1 MLGLIYACRSRYDA
15 RQLKQGDTQ
24 SADTFLNSDG
34 SRSIG
39 GFCFAPGSFRSSP
52 GDRRGPLQQPIKR
65 AQLRAVPGDAAAAVS
80 WYRRARELGVT
91 EAEILL
97 QGIQTR

>member
-1 MLGLIYACRSRYDA
+1 MRVVLGMMPVSSSREIRSP
-15 RQLKQGDTQ
+15 QIP
-24 SADTFLNSDG
+24 S
-34 SRSIG
+34 SIPMFEVDWG
-39 GFCFAPGSFRSSP
+39 LCFAPGSFRSSP

-65 AQLRAVPGDAAAAVS
+65 AQLRAVPGDAAAVS

>member
-1 MLGLIYACRSRYDA
+1 MFEVDW
-15 RQLKQGDTQ
+15 
-24 SADTFLNSDG
+24 
-34 SRSIG
+34 
-39 GFCFAPGSFRSSP
+39 GFCFVPGSFRSSP

-65 AQLRAVPGDAAAAVS
+65 VQLRAVPGVAAAAVS

-97 QGIQTR
+97 RGIQTR

>member
-1 MLGLIYACRSRYDA
+1 MRVVLGMMPVSSSREYAVRRYLPQFRWFEVDW
-15 RQLKQGDTQ
+15 
-24 SADTFLNSDG
+24 
-34 SRSIG
+34 

-65 AQLRAVPGDAAAAVS
+65 VQLRAVPGAAAVS